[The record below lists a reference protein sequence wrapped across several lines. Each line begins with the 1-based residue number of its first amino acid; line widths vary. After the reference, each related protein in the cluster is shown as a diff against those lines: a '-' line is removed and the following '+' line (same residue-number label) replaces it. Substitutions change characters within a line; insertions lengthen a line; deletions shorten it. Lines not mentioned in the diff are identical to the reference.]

1 MKAGPSLS
9 AVLGALGAVLLVSTI
24 GAAALDGDPYLN
36 SLVQGALALVLGG
49 VLLALA
55 VRVRTSRWDDRS
67 WRAIGWVALFL
78 AIATVELLWVGIV
91 AQLVGGAQSHFTAL
105 TTVSTGLTAG
115 GVVAWYDHRR
125 ESEYRERVASQR
137 SYREVFEGVSD
148 AILVHDP
155 ETGRILDANPSA
167 ERLYSRDVSTLR
179 GVGVEMIS
187 VTEDGY
193 DQTTAERYIRDA
205 HETGDQRFEWY
216 IELPDGSRRWVD
228 VHLQPATL
236 DGKERVLAVVRD
248 IDERKRRERELRLK
262 DRALHEATAGITIA
276 TADGDNPLVYVNDA
290 FLEITGYDRETV
302 LGENCRFLQ
311 GPDTDADRVA
321 ALRRAIEEPAAAT
334 VELLNYRAD
343 GTPFWNEV
351 SLTPVHGDDGT
362 VTHFLGVQR
371 DVTERKRREQA
382 FAVLNRVLRHNLRN
396 DLTVVAGHARLFADA
411 LDGPNAERATR
422 VAETADDLAAL
433 GEKAR
438 ELESAVTSDEA
449 ARPIDIGGI
458 VRSVAG
464 DLRTAFPDAT
474 VTVDVAGAHHAIGV
488 SRIERALYELGE
500 NALEHG
506 GSTVRFS
513 VEREDE
519 AVTVRIVDDGPGIPA
534 MEREVLRTG
543 RETPLRHG
551 TGVGLWLA
559 NWVVTDVGGHLDV
572 TGSDDT
578 TVTVTLWAAD
588 AGRGRQAAI
597 SVD

>member
-1 MKAGPSLS
+1 MKGGPSVSSVLGT
-9 AVLGALGAVLLVSTI
+9 LGALLVVSTI
-24 GAAALDGDPYLN
+24 VAAALDADPYLD
-36 SLVQGALALVLGG
+36 SLVQGTLVLVFGG
-49 VLLALA
+49 ALLALA
-55 VRVRTSRWDDRS
+55 AHVRTGESDDRS
-67 WRAIGWVALFL
+67 WRATGWVGLFF
-78 AIATVELLWVGIV
+78 AISVVELVWVGV
-91 AQLVGGAQSHFTAL
+91 VTEVVGGAQGHFTSL

-125 ESEYRERVASQR
+125 EAEYRERVASQR
-137 SYREVFEGVSD
+137 SYREVFERVSD

-155 ETGRILDANPSA
+155 ETGHILDANPSA
-167 ERLYSRDVSTLR
+167 ERLYGRDVSTLQ
-179 GVGVEMIS
+179 GVGVEEFS

-193 DQTTAERYIRDA
+193 DQATAERYIRAA

-216 IELPDGSRRWVD
+216 VELPDGTRRWVD

-236 DGKERVLAVVRD
+236 DGNERVLAVVRD
-248 IDERKRRERELRLK
+248 IDERKRRELELRIK
-262 DRALHEATAGITIA
+262 DRALDEAPAGITIA

-290 FLEITGYDRETV
+290 FLDITGYDRETV
-302 LGENCRFLQ
+302 LGKNCRFLQ
-311 GPDTDADRVA
+311 GPDTDPDQVA
-321 ALRRAIEEPAAAT
+321 VLRHAIEETESAT

-351 SLTPVHGDDGT
+351 GLTPVHDDDGT

-371 DVTERKRREQA
+371 DVTGRKRREQA

-396 DLTVVAGHARLFADA
+396 DLTVVAGHARLFADR
-411 LDGPNAERATR
+411 LDGRDAERATR

-438 ELESAVTSDEA
+438 ELESAVTSDET
-449 ARPIDIGGI
+449 PHPVDIGGM
-458 VRSVAG
+458 VRAVAG
-464 DLRTAFPDAT
+464 DLRAAFPDAT
-474 VTVDVAGAHHAIGV
+474 VTVDVPGDHTAIGV
-488 SRIERALYELGE
+488 SRVERALYELGE

-513 VEREDE
+513 VERADE
-519 AVTVRIVDDGPGIPA
+519 AVMVRIADDGPGIPA
-534 MEREVLRTG
+534 MECEVLRTG

-559 NWVVTDVGGHLDV
+559 NWIVTDVGGHLDV
-572 TGSDDT
+572 TDGDDT

-588 AGRGRQAAI
+588 AGHGQQAAI
-597 SVD
+597 NVD